1 MERQLALV
9 LLLESVTERQKVL
22 VLSKVSALELV

>member
-1 MERQLALV
+1 MERHLALV